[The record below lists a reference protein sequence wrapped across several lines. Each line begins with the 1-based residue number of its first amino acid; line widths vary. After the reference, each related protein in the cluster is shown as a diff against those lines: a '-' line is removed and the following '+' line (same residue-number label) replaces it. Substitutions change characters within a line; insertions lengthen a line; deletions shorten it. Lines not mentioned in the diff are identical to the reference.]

1 MRLVPT
7 LRECLTRLGKPMTP
21 ITTPWP
27 FAQWGIEIMKA
38 LLIGRKQYKFL
49 IVAID
54 YFTKRVEA
62 EPITTI

>member
-1 MRLVPT
+1 
-7 LRECLTRLGKPMTP
+7 MTP
-21 ITTPWP
+21 ITTPCP
-27 FAQWGIEIMKA
+27 FAQWGIEIMKP
-38 LLIGRKQYKFL
+38 LPIGRKQYKFL